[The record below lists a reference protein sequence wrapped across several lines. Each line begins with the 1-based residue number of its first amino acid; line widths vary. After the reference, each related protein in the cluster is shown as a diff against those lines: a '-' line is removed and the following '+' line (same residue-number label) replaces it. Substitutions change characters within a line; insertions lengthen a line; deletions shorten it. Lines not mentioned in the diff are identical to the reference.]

1 MLLLLLVLLCCCCC
15 CSCCCCCCCCC
26 FKMVVSLGVSL
37 MLLLLLLRLLLLPK
51 MLQHVRKYLVR
62 VISPMA
68 SWRSRPRIERRR
80 HLVHGIIKER
90 GHGKERSGGADDL
103 TQNGFGLCN
112 RLKSRSKAKQEHPP
126 IRHTR
131 CTICTAIWQS

>member
-37 MLLLLLLRLLLLPK
+37 MLMLMLLLPK
-51 MLQHVRKYLVR
+51 MLQHVRKCLVR

-112 RLKSRSKAKQEHPP
+112 RLKSRSKAKQENPP

>member
-37 MLLLLLLRLLLLPK
+37 MLMLMLLLPK

-112 RLKSRSKAKQEHPP
+112 RLKSRSKAKQENPP